1 MQLEAIVLAAG
12 AGSRMVEL
20 TRGRPKCLLPVG
32 GQSLIWYSITNL
44 RSIGVTRII
53 ILIPDIYE
61 SDIKQYCHKKFNS
74 FKDLTL
80 DFVTVPIKAD
90 CGTAESILSIKEK
103 IRSDF
108 IVYSCDAIVEPK
120 ALSFLVNHYRL
131 YDPMLS
137 MLLSDDI
144 NYFQPRPVPGRR
156 EKEQLMRDVIA
167 FEILDKLDLTAHD
180 EYSANKVVF
189 LHSERDL
196 KQKLKIKNRELALH
210 PSLEVCSRF
219 LDTHIYIFK
228 RQMLDFM
235 ARNTDKAVLKGEMVP
250 LLISSQFDKLKVRDE
265 RDEDDDVDQI
275 VAITKQFN
283 YEVELKEK
291 LESFDPRNV
300 TQASYLQRA
309 SRPRPPIC
317 HAITVK
323 GLAAYRVNTL
333 GSYLDSNRESKTILN
348 SFGLKNR
355 LIIKECSVGE
365 NTTLGSKTLI
375 KRGSIGSNC
384 KIGDKVKLIDCV
396 LMDNVE
402 IESNVSLTECIV
414 ATNSKIGSKCD
425 LKLCIIGYRQIVSSG
440 RKANGEVIIDDGYA
454 IDLSDPI
461 VTDNE

>member
-1 MQLEAIVLAAG
+1 MQLEAVVLAAG

-32 GQSLIWYSITNL
+32 GQSLIWFSITNL

-80 DFVTVPIKAD
+80 DFVTVPIEAD
-90 CGTAESILSIKEK
+90 CGSAESILSIKEK

-144 NYFQPRPVPGRR
+144 NYFQPKSVPGRQD
-156 EKEQLMRDVIA
+156 KENLMRDVIA
-167 FEILDKLDLTAHD
+167 FEALDKLDLTAND
-180 EYSANKVVF
+180 VYSANKVVF

-235 ARNTDKAVLKGEMVP
+235 ERNTDKAVLKGEMIP
-250 LLISSQFDKLKVRDE
+250 SLISSQFNKLKIRKE
-265 RDEDDDVDQI
+265 REEDDDDDDI
-275 VAITKQFN
+275 VAITKQSN

-300 TQASYLQRA
+300 TQTPYLDRK
-309 SRPRPPIC
+309 SPSKPPSC
-317 HAITVK
+317 HAIIVK
-323 GLAAYRVNTL
+323 NLLAYRVNTL
-333 GSYLDSNRESKTILN
+333 GSYLDSNRKSKNILN

-355 LIIKECSVGE
+355 LTIKDCSVGE
-365 NTTLGSKTLI
+365 NTTVGAKSLI
-375 KRGSIGSNC
+375 KGGSIGNNC

-402 IESNVSLTECIV
+402 IESNVSLSNCIV
-414 ATNSKIGSKCD
+414 ATDSKIGSESD
-425 LKLCIIGYRQIVSSG
+425 LKLCIIGYRQIVPKK
-440 RKANGEVIIDDGYA
+440 KANSEVIDGHM
-454 IDLSDPI
+454 IDLSDP
-461 VTDNE
+461 TNND